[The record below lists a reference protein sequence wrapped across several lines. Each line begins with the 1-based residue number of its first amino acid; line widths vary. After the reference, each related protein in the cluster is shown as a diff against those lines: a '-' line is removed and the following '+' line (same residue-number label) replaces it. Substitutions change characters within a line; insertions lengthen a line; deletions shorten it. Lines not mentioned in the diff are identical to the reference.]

1 MSYDDS
7 NYITKPIP
15 LHKLLSIK
23 RINSDINENK
33 RFPIKFISK
42 KAIEES
48 KSLKAISKKVLE
60 IIQKSKI
67 ENYKLITEQILK
79 LYNLNEKEV
88 KNIKRRI
95 YDAMN
100 VIKASSANSIIN
112 HFLKEKES
120 INQIIVSNIYN
131 EY

>member
-1 MSYDDS
+1 MSSYDCND
-7 NYITKPIP
+7 ITRPIP
-15 LHKLLSIK
+15 LPNSFLIK
-23 RINSDINENK
+23 RLTSDTDNK

-48 KSLKAISKKVLE
+48 KSLKSISKKVLE
-60 IIQKSKI
+60 IIKKSKI
-67 ENYKLITEQILK
+67 ENYKMITEQILK

-100 VIKASSANSIIN
+100 VIKASSAESIYN
-112 HFLKEKES
+112 HFTKEKDS
-120 INQIIVSNIYN
+120 LSQVIVS
-131 EY
+131 